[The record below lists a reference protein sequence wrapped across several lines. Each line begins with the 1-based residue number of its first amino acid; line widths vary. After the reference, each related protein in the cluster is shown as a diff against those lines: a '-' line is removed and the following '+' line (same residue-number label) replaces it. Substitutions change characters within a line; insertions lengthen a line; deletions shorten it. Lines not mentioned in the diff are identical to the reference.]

1 MIHNRATP
9 IHISQQ
15 RPEAGKMTSTNSPTP
30 DNSSENVSMEP
41 EDIRSTPA
49 TGKNGA
55 IVQGGVSFL
64 TTAVIAMAFS
74 AFSGFLSFH
83 YATANQPPS
92 AQIFLVDGSKLANAQ
107 MKQTLDKPGM
117 TPEQAQ
123 ADGLAFVS
131 ELQDT
136 LRPFSEAGILV
147 VNSSVVMN
155 APEGLN
161 ITPQVAKRLGLTLE

>member
-1 MIHNRATP
+1 
-9 IHISQQ
+9 
-15 RPEAGKMTSTNSPTP
+15 MTSTEHPTP
-30 DNSSENVSMEP
+30 DNSSEKVSLEP
-41 EDIRSTPA
+41 EDIRSKPKTD
-49 TGKNGA
+49 KNGT
-55 IVQGGVSFL
+55 VGQGGVSFL

-83 YATANQPPS
+83 YATANQPTA
-92 AQIFLVDGSKLANAQ
+92 AQIFLVDGAKLANAQ

-123 ADGLAFVS
+123 ADGLAFVNQ
-131 ELQDT
+131 LQDA
-136 LRPFSEAGILV
+136 LKPFSEAGILV

-155 APEGLN
+155 SPDSLN

>member
-1 MIHNRATP
+1 
-9 IHISQQ
+9 
-15 RPEAGKMTSTNSPTP
+15 MTSTPP
-30 DNSSENVSMEP
+30 PIHDHSSENVSLEP
-41 EDIRSTPA
+41 EDIRSKPA
-49 TGKNGA
+49 TGKNDSV
-55 IVQGGVSFL
+55 VQGGVSFIA
-64 TTAVIAMAFS
+64 TAVIAMAFS

-83 YATANQPPS
+83 YATANQTTS

-123 ADGLAFVS
+123 ADGLAFVND
-131 ELQDT
+131 LQDV
-136 LRPFSEAGILV
+136 LRPFNEAGILV

>member
-1 MIHNRATP
+1 
-9 IHISQQ
+9 
-15 RPEAGKMTSTNSPTP
+15 MTSTNQTTP
-30 DNSSENVSMEP
+30 DNLSENVSLEP
-41 EDIRSTPA
+41 EDIRSKPA
-49 TGKNGA
+49 APKKEVN
-55 IVQGGVSFL
+55 VQGGVSFL

-74 AFSGFLSFH
+74 TFSGFLSFH
-83 YATANQPPS
+83 YATANQSTS

-107 MKQTLDKPGM
+107 MKQTLDKIGM

-123 ADGLAFVS
+123 ADGLAFVT
-131 ELQDT
+131 ELQDA

>member
-1 MIHNRATP
+1 
-9 IHISQQ
+9 
-15 RPEAGKMTSTNSPTP
+15 MTSTPPNIH
-30 DNSSENVSMEP
+30 DKSSENVSLEP
-41 EDIRSTPA
+41 EDIRMKPA
-49 TGKNGA
+49 KGKNDSV
-55 IVQGGVSFL
+55 VQGGVSFL
-64 TTAVIAMAFS
+64 NASVIAMAFA

-83 YATANQPPS
+83 YATANQTTS

-107 MKQTLDKPGM
+107 MKRTLDKPGM

-123 ADGLAFVS
+123 ADGLAFVN
-131 ELQDT
+131 EMEDA

>member
-1 MIHNRATP
+1 
-9 IHISQQ
+9 
-15 RPEAGKMTSTNSPTP
+15 MTSTKLPTP
-30 DNSSENVSMEP
+30 DNSSENVSLEP
-41 EDIRSTPA
+41 EDIRSKPE
-49 TGKNGA
+49 TGKNDTVG
-55 IVQGGVSFL
+55 QGGVSFL
-64 TTAVIAMAFS
+64 ATAVIAMAFS

-83 YATANQPPS
+83 YATASQPAA

-123 ADGLAFVS
+123 ADGLAFVN
-131 ELQDT
+131 ELQDA
-136 LRPFSEAGILV
+136 LKPFSEAGILV

-155 APEGLN
+155 APDGLN